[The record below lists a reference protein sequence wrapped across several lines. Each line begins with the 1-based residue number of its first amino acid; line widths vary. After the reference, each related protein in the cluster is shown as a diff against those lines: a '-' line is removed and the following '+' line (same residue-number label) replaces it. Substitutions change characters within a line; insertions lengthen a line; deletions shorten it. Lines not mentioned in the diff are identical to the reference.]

1 MKQQWAR
8 ILLGVLL
15 ILAGRGY
22 AGDVMGFWHFD
33 LFFAGWWSLFIIIPC
48 LVSIVENGFDTGN
61 SLGLVFGLML
71 LFSAQGILSWHRMI
85 QLLFPA
91 LLIILGIGLLARPRQ
106 VPVPA
111 GEVPPADLSHAPE
124 LSAVF
129 SQETRRIANTITGG
143 APSHRGLWFSDGG
156 SAGRR
161 HRPGYSAGNHRRFRL
176 RSFALAGKHSGLHQG
191 RLPVWPHPQPDA
203 LRFAGK
209 LPLKSIWMPPMCLAP
224 LMYSLEA

>member
-1 MKQQWAR
+1 MKQQWSR
-8 ILLGVLL
+8 ILLGVLR
-15 ILAGRGY
+15 ILAGLGY

-48 LVSIVENGFDTGN
+48 VVSIVENGFDTGN

-143 APSHRGLWFSDGG
+143 ARLTAVFG
-156 SAGRR
+156 SLTVDLRDAVIAQDIQLETTAVFGSVHLLLPENTLVYTKGVSLFGRT
-161 HRPGYSAGNHRRFRL
+161 HNLMP
-176 RSFALAGKHSGLHQG
+176 SGLPENSPKIYLDSTNVFGSTH
-191 RLPVWPHPQPDA
+191 VQP
-203 LRFAGK
+203 
-209 LPLKSIWMPPMCLAP
+209 
-224 LMYSLEA
+224 